1 MKTFVG
7 SFNNT
12 YKHKTFS
19 DLLLATAPPSR
30 AEVLLSGVIVAVL
43 SNTLQRSP
51 LRDAPPPLALQ
62 PERHP
67 RQHRR
72 ALRHHAHLLDQV
84 KKIFERNKKYIS
96 KQQKYFCAQVLLV

>member
-1 MKTFVG
+1 MSTFIY
-7 SFNNT
+7 NIHN
-12 YKHKTFS
+12 TFS

-30 AEVLLSGVIVAVL
+30 AEVLLSGVIVAVQ
-43 SNTLQRSP
+43 SITLQRSP
-51 LRDAPPPLALQ
+51 LRDAPPPLALE

-84 KKIFERNKKYIS
+84 KEIFERNKKYLIN
-96 KQQKYFCAQVLLV
+96 KKYFCAQVLLV